1 MTITLTKAF
10 LDTVARHGERTA
22 MRYKEGGTWK
32 GITYAEYGKRVR
44 GLACGLVELGSAFGD
59 RIVLLSENRPEW
71 VVADQGILMT
81 GAACVPVYST
91 LTPKQT
97 AYMVNDC
104 GAKIVIT
111 STAKQL
117 EKLWEIRADLPHMGH
132 IIVMGDFTQPTG
144 EGPQVHRWSDVMEL
158 GNRCDEKHGNE
169 LKGRVEAISSDTLAS
184 IVYTSGT
191 TGDPKGAMLTHGNF
205 GSNMVEACPLLG
217 LTPNDTSLSFLP
229 LSHVFERV
237 VNFAFIYGGACQQ
250 FAESIDAVPANLQ
263 EVHPT
268 IMASVPRLYEKIKA
282 RVLDKVAQDSNFKQG
297 VFKWAMEVAKEYREA
312 RDGGKGVGFALALKH
327 SMADRLVFSA
337 IRERTGG
344 NLRACISGGAPLPL
358 DVGQFFDA
366 IGIKIIEGYGLTET
380 SPVICFNRL
389 DDIKYGTVGKPIP
402 HVEVKLA
409 ADGELL
415 CRGPNVMKGYYNQP
429 EATAQAIDA
438 DGWFATGDI
447 AEIGPE
453 GHIKIV
459 DRKKEILVM
468 SNGKNVAPQ
477 PIENAIKGTNLV
489 EQCMLIGD
497 RRNYISAL
505 IVPNFDAL
513 KGFLKEHRLEAL
525 SVEEQVAN
533 PQVIGLFKAEVDKAC
548 EGFARYEQVKKFTL
562 LPRQFDPTK
571 NEMTPTLKVKRKV
584 ICENFAQEI
593 EAMYA
598 SEAVSA

>member
-1 MTITLTKAF
+1 MTITLTQAF
-10 LDTVARHGERTA
+10 LDTVARHGDRPA
-22 MRYKEGGTWK
+22 LRYKEGGTWK

-44 GLACGLVELGSAFGD
+44 ALACGLVELGAAFGD
-59 RIVLLSENRPEW
+59 RIALLSENRPEW
-71 VVADQGILMT
+71 VIADQGILMV
-81 GAACVPVYST
+81 GAATVPVYST

-97 AYMVNDC
+97 AYIVHDC
-104 GAKIVIT
+104 GAKIAIV

-117 EKLWEIRADLPHMGH
+117 EKLWEVRADLPQLKHVV
-132 IIVMGDFTQPTG
+132 VMSDFSQPAGD
-144 EGPQVHRWSDVMEL
+144 GPQVLRWADVLEL
-158 GNRCDEKHGNE
+158 GARCDEKHASE
-169 LKGRVEAISSDTLAS
+169 LKSRIHDIGTDTLAS

-191 TGDPKGAMLTHGNF
+191 TGEPKGAMLTHGNF

-229 LSHVFERV
+229 LSHVFERI
-237 VNFAFIYGGACQQ
+237 VNYAFIYGGACQQ
-250 FAESIDAVPANLQ
+250 FAESIDTVPANLQ

-268 IMASVPRLYEKIKA
+268 VMASVPRLYEKIKA
-282 RVLDKVAQDSNFKQG
+282 RVLDKVAQDSSFKQG

-312 RDGGKGVGFALALKH
+312 REAGKGVSFALALKH
-327 SMADRLVFSA
+327 SLADRLVFSA

-344 NLRACISGGAPLPL
+344 NLRACISGGAPLPA

-366 IGIKIIEGYGLTET
+366 IGIKVIEGYGLTET

-402 HVEVKLA
+402 GVEVKLA
-409 ADGELL
+409 EDGELL
-415 CRGPNVMKGYYNQP
+415 CRGPNVMKGYYNLP

-438 DGWFATGDI
+438 DGWFHTGDI
-447 AEIGPE
+447 AEIDADGR
-453 GHIKIV
+453 IKIV

-505 IVPNFDAL
+505 IVPNFEAL
-513 KGFLKEHRLEAL
+513 KGFLKEHRLENL
-525 SVEEQVAN
+525 SVEEQLAN
-533 PQVIGLFKAEVDKAC
+533 PQVVGLFKAEVDKAC
-548 EGFARYEQVKKFTL
+548 ESFARYEQVKKFTL
-562 LPRQFDPTK
+562 LPRQFDPAK

-584 ICENFAQEI
+584 ISENFAKEI